1 MTFSGLNGVKKMC
14 FDNTRGLALACV
26 GGVVRGPFMGGWFL

>member
-14 FDNTRGLALACV
+14 FDNTRGLALACAGGV
-26 GGVVRGPFMGGWFL
+26 GGPLMGGWFL

>member
-14 FDNTRGLALACV
+14 FDNTRGFEIATA
-26 GGVVRGPFMGGWFL
+26 GGVVRGPLMGGWFL